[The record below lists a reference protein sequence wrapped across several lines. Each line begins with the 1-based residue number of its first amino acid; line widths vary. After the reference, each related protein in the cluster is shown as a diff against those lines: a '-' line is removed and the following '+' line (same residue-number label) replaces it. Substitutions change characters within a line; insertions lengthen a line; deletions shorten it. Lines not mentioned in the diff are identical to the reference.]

1 MKKIIL
7 NILKTYDFTLVAV
20 LVVVGLKRVTRADQM
35 LVPILFL
42 PVFFYLVSSFSK
54 IKNRVKIPLLIY
66 SLVFSII
73 LVVAELL
80 NLRIARE
87 GIFLGLMVPLPILFA
102 IEIGQMLGSLKQKPV
117 TKLEVIS
124 EETTESVD
132 KSKRKFLKIAAG
144 TSLATAVMF
153 FLNKQKAGAAFFG
166 SVPGPGTVAIKDTS
180 GNKVDIAQKQPLD
193 GDPLS
198 DLDTAGATQYFG
210 FVNKDGAW
218 YILQVNS
225 DNSIRYAKGPST
237 YSWSARASQ
246 SYGVF
251 SDVF

>member
-1 MKKIIL
+1 
-7 NILKTYDFTLVAV
+7 
-20 LVVVGLKRVTRADQM
+20 M
-35 LVPILFL
+35 L
-42 PVFFYLVSSFSK
+42 
-54 IKNRVKIPLLIY
+54 
-66 SLVFSII
+66 
-73 LVVAELL
+73 
-80 NLRIARE
+80 
-87 GIFLGLMVPLPILFA
+87 PLPILFA

-193 GDPLS
+193 GYNIS